1 MTKKVSIIGAGAVG
15 ATLAHRVLESGIA
28 DVVLLDIFSQ
38 IALGKAMDLSDA
50 SPVVAHERSI
60 IGTDDY
66 KDIESSDIVV
76 ITAGLPRKP
85 GMTRDELISKNAG
98 IIKDVALKV
107 KSYAPKSIIIV
118 VTNPLDV
125 MTYLAFKTTGFPKNR
140 VIGMAGILDGS
151 RFIYLIASELGVPRS
166 SVETYVL
173 GSHGDTMVPLISKTK
188 VAGKPVEEAMD
199 SKRLEEIV
207 KRTRDRGAEIVASL
221 GSGSA
226 YYSPSAAVFKM
237 IESILKDKKETLV
250 ASAYLEG
257 EYSLRDLYIGVPC
270 QIGSGG
276 IEKVV
281 EFDISTQEK
290 AALARSAE
298 AIKALN
304 KLL

>member
-1 MTKKVSIIGAGAVG
+1 MTKKVSIIGGGAVG

-28 DVVLLDIFSQ
+28 DVVLLDILKNVAS
-38 IALGKAMDLSDA
+38 GKAMDLSDA

-76 ITAGLPRKP
+76 ITAGEPRKP

-98 IIKDVALKV
+98 IIRAVALKV
-107 KSYAPKSIIIV
+107 KTHAPSSIIIV

-125 MTYLAFKTTGFPKNR
+125 MTYLTYKTTGFPKNR
-140 VIGMAGILDGS
+140 VIGMAGLLDGA

-188 VAGKPVEEAMD
+188 VNGKPITEIMD
-199 SKRLEEIV
+199 SVKLEAIV
-207 KRTRDRGAEIVASL
+207 KRICNRGAEIVSL
-221 GSGSA
+221 FGSGSA

-237 IESILKDKKETLV
+237 IESILKDKKETLAV
-250 ASAYLEG
+250 SAYLEG
-257 EYSLRDLYIGVPC
+257 EYGLRDLYIGVPC
-270 QIGSGG
+270 KIGSDG
-276 IEKVV
+276 IEKIV
-281 EFDISTQEK
+281 EFDISRQES
-290 AALARSAE
+290 AALVRSAE
-298 AIKALN
+298 AIIALN